1 MKKKFITAI
10 LLTTMTATSLF
21 PVIASADEITPAV
34 EITQPDNPEIQTR
47 ASGDCSVNGYYFN
60 IYNDYV
66 GYNKPNKYDAVMAAQ
81 ILLSKVCYPI
91 GQDGLF
97 GSETH
102 AAILYFQDTHN
113 LSCDGIIGP
122 NTWRALLDAY

>member
-21 PVIASADEITPAV
+21 PIIASADEITPNV
-34 EITQPDNPEIQTR
+34 ETNESNNPEIQTR

-60 IYNDYV
+60 IYTDYV
-66 GYNKPNKYDAVMAAQ
+66 GYNQTNKYDAVMAAQ
-81 ILLSKVCYPI
+81 ILLNRAGYNIAK
-91 GQDGLF
+91 DGIF
-97 GSETH
+97 GPETH
-102 AAILYFQDTHN
+102 AAILSFQDTHN

-122 NTWRALLDAY
+122 DTWNILLYV